1 MPAPALLDR
10 ASRIAIQ
17 AALVVAS
24 SWLAWW
30 IADGRP
36 PAGAS
41 IDRWIGI
48 LPLLVPVRAL
58 ALAPFGLYAG
68 LWRYA
73 DVRELAAIAAA
84 TGTGSVVLAA
94 FAAPPV
100 AAIDLPPRFL
110 VIDSLVLA
118 VLLSAVRL
126 ARRLPVGR
134 SRRRDRRRVLVYGA
148 GDAGEM
154 ILRDMQ
160 RRADSPYEA
169 VGLIDDDPA
178 KLGLRIHGVR
188 VVGGRDRLAAAMA
201 ALAPDEV
208 LLAMPSASLAAL
220 RVIVDALQPYRVPI
234 KTLPSLRELPVCHVE
249 IAQIRELALEDL
261 LTRPVVGLAEGP
273 VRALVEGRRVLVTGA
288 GGSIGS
294 ELCRQI
300 LRWRPASLVLVERH
314 ENALFWLARE
324 LQARAPGAPLVPA
337 LADVTDAARIA
348 RLFAAERPDIVFH
361 AAAHKHVPM
370 LEDHPCEAVRN
381 NVFGTLTVARAAE
394 RCGTDRFVLI
404 STDKAVS
411 PASVMGATKRM
422 AELIVQ
428 VLMRESPTRCAA
440 VRFGNVLGS
449 SGSVV
454 QVWLRQIKAGG
465 PVTVTDPGMRR
476 YFMLIA
482 EAVELVQQA
491 AALAEPG
498 TVYALEMGEP
508 IPVVDLARRL
518 IRLAGYRPDT
528 DVPIVFT
535 GARPGERLEERLV
548 GPDESV
554 GEAPARGLMVVR
566 PHDLPP
572 PDLLEARLAVLDR
585 LVRSGHDGATREA
598 LMQMA
603 GAAPAPGVIRVPEP
617 A

>member
-1 MPAPALLDR
+1 MPVPALLDR
-10 ASRIAIQ
+10 ASRVAIQ
-17 AALVVAS
+17 AALIAAS

-41 IDRWIGI
+41 IDGWIAV
-48 LPLLVPVRAL
+48 LPLLVAVRTL
-58 ALAPFGLYAG
+58 ALVPFGLHAG
-68 LWRYA
+68 VWRYTGA
-73 DVRELAAIAAA
+73 RELAAIGAAA
-84 TGTGSVVLAA
+84 GTGSAVLAA
-94 FAAPPV
+94 IAMTPLAAADV
-100 AAIDLPPRFL
+100 PPRFL
-110 VIDSLVLA
+110 VIDSLV
-118 VLLSAVRL
+118 VTLLLGAVRL
-126 ARRLPVGR
+126 ASRLPAGR
-134 SRRRDRRRVLVYGA
+134 PRTQGRRRVLVYGA

-154 ILRDMQ
+154 ILRDM
-160 RRADSPYEA
+160 RRRSDSPYEA
-169 VGLIDDDPA
+169 VGIVDDDPA

-188 VVGGRDRLAAAMA
+188 VVGGRDRLPAAMA

-208 LLAMPSASLAAL
+208 LLAMPSAGLATL
-220 RVIVDALQPYRVPI
+220 RAIVDALQPYRVPI

-261 LTRPVVGLAEGP
+261 LPRPVVGLAEGP

-300 LRWRPASLVLVERH
+300 LRWRPASLVLLERH

-324 LQARAPGAPLVPA
+324 LQARAPGAPLVPV

-348 RLFAAERPDIVFH
+348 RLFAAERPEIVFH

-370 LEDHPCEAVRN
+370 LEAHPCEAVRN
-381 NVFGTLTVARAAE
+381 NVFGTLTIARAAE

-411 PASVMGATKRM
+411 PASVMGASKRM

-428 VLMRESPTRCAA
+428 VLMRESPTRCTA

-465 PVTVTDPGMRR
+465 PVTVTDPAMRR

-498 TVYALEMGEP
+498 SVYALEMGEP
-508 IPVVDLARRL
+508 MAVVDLARRL
-518 IRLAGYRPDT
+518 IRLAGYRPDI

-535 GARPGERLEERLV
+535 GVRPGERLEERLV

-572 PDLLEARLAVLDR
+572 RDLLEARLGVLER
-585 LVRSGHDGATREA
+585 LVRTGHDGAMRDA

-603 GAAPAPGVIRVPEP
+603 APAGVNSAIQLPEP

>member
-1 MPAPALLDR
+1 MPVPALLDR
-10 ASRIAIQ
+10 ASRLAIQ
-17 AALVVAS
+17 TALAVVS
-24 SWLAWW
+24 SWLARWL
-30 IADGRP
+30 ADGHP

-41 IDRWIGI
+41 MDRWIAL

-58 ALAPFGLYAG
+58 AFAPFGLYAG
-68 LWRYA
+68 VWRYA
-73 DVRELAAIAAA
+73 DARELAAIAGAVS
-84 TGTGSVVLAA
+84 TGSVALAVLAA
-94 FAAPPV
+94 TPLAAV
-100 AAIDLPPRFL
+100 DLPPRFL
-110 VIDSLVLA
+110 VIDSLVL
-118 VLLSAVRL
+118 VLLLGAVRL
-126 ARRLPVGR
+126 ASRVPMGR
-134 SRRRDRRRVLVYGA
+134 PRAQGRRRVLVYGA

-154 ILRDMQ
+154 IVRDMQ

-169 VGLIDDDPA
+169 VGIIDDDPA

-188 VVGGRDRLAAAMA
+188 VVGGRDRLPAAMT

-208 LLAMPSASLAAL
+208 LLAMPSASLATL
-220 RVIVDALQPYRVPI
+220 RAIVDALQPYRVPI
-234 KTLPSLRELPVCHVE
+234 KTLPGLRELPVCHVE

-294 ELCRQI
+294 ELCRQL

-314 ENALFWLARE
+314 ENALFWLTRE
-324 LQARAPGAPLVPA
+324 LQALSPGAPLVPA
-337 LADVTDAARIA
+337 LADVTNAPHMA

-394 RCGTDRFVLI
+394 RYGTDRFVLV

-411 PASVMGATKRM
+411 PTSVMGATKRM

-428 VLMRESPTRCAA
+428 VLMRESPTRCTA

-465 PVTVTDPGMRR
+465 PVTVTDAAMRR
-476 YFMLIA
+476 YFMLIG
-482 EAVELVQQA
+482 EAVALVQQA
-491 AALAEPG
+491 AAIAEPG
-498 TVYALEMGEP
+498 TVYALEMGEA

-518 IRLAGYRPDT
+518 IRLAGYRPDV
-528 DVPIVFT
+528 DIPIAFIGT
-535 GARPGERLEERLV
+535 RPGERLEERLV

-554 GEAPARGLMVVR
+554 GESPARGLMVVR
-566 PHDLPP
+566 PHELPP
-572 PDLLEARLAVLDR
+572 PDLLQVRLAALER
-585 LVRSGHDGATREA
+585 LVRTGHESATRDV

-603 GAAPAPGVIRVPEP
+603 GAAHPAGAVELPEP